1 MYLVTTFAMPPF
13 LKIEYIEC
21 SAMLF
26 LNMYML
32 QEFSVWIKNV
42 FSMR

>member
-21 SAMLF
+21 SAIF

>member
-21 SAMLF
+21 SANVISQYVYVTGIF
-26 LNMYML
+26 CLN
-32 QEFSVWIKNV
+32 
-42 FSMR
+42 